1 MYLLFLTFYKEK
13 TICFAFCAFFCICVN
28 KICIFDD
35 NLKKICSE
43 IVCFLICV
51 NENRMKIS

>member
-1 MYLLFLTFYKEK
+1 MYLLFLTFQKEK

-35 NLKKICSE
+35 NLKKYVAKLFVS
-43 IVCFLICV
+43 
-51 NENRMKIS
+51 